1 MSNAVISFPF
11 LGISLN
17 PSNTYVLFGHTFYW
31 YGVIIACG
39 FILAV
44 LYCSRRCR
52 EFGITQDE
60 LIDILIFSVPAAIVG
75 ARIYYV
81 IFNYS
86 QYKDN
91 FSEVFK
97 IWQGGLAI
105 YGAVI
110 AAVIT
115 LLIVC
120 RVKKIS
126 PLAMLDV
133 GAFGLL
139 IGQLV
144 GRWGN
149 FMNREAYGYETSIFC
164 RMGLTENGQTIYVH
178 PTFLY
183 ESLWNLT
190 GFIIL
195 HILSKSKKHP
205 RKFDGQYFLY
215 YVAWYGLG
223 RMFIEGLRTDSLYIG
238 DSGIRVSQLLAACSL
253 AAAIIILLVVFKT
266 VRLSAD
272 KLWVNRRKAL
282 EAAQSETDGGP
293 GSEAD
298 SDPETDPPAKSSA
311 SDDPEPMD
319 KKQNSE

>member
-115 LLIVC
+115 LFIVC
-120 RVKKIS
+120 RVKRIS

-139 IGQLV
+139 IGQFV

-149 FMNREAYGYETSIFC
+149 FMNREAYGYDTNVFC

-190 GFIIL
+190 GFILL

-253 AAAIIILLVVFKT
+253 AAAIIVLLVVFKT
-266 VRLSAD
+266 VKLSAD

-282 EAAQSETDGGP
+282 ADTQPKTETVS
-293 GSEAD
+293 GSEAN
-298 SDPETDPPAKSSA
+298 SDPKTDPTNSDNPA
-311 SDDPEPMD
+311 PMD